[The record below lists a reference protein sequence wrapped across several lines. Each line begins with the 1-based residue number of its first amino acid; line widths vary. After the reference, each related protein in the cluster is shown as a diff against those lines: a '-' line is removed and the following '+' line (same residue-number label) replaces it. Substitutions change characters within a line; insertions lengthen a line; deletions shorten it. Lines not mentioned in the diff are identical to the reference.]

1 MPSEVTLKTCF
12 ISAPFG
18 ADLGGL
24 PRVLD
29 KLNINWEWAKGRSV
43 TSDSLLGD
51 LRKIIRMVDLVVAVL
66 TNLPDDAN
74 TLFEVG
80 VAVGLG
86 KPVLLLLSNDCEL
99 PFNLEPFPH
108 VRVSLRDEKAIEL
121 HLDLLIRTI
130 RSKQGPFRYSSS
142 GQVPVNPV
150 RTDDEDKLGDRVS
163 ANRQSGHQLEV
174 EIVDLIE
181 QAGGQ
186 VLLQNPDTP
195 GFTPDL
201 LVWFPNRDLEL
212 FNPAVIELKTYPLTR
227 AMLGKIEDQLTT
239 YLRNTGVRTAM
250 IVAPGIEAE
259 EPKGFRGN
267 PALNVFLIDLERF
280 RQLLRTGQLANH
292 LRQERNR
299 AAHGLR

>member
-18 ADLGGL
+18 VDLGVL

-29 KLNINWEWAKGRSV
+29 KLNINWEWAKGRSA

-86 KPVLLLLSNDCEL
+86 KPVLLLLAKDCEL

-108 VRVSLRDEKAIEL
+108 VRVSLHDEKAIEL

-142 GQVPVNPV
+142 GQMPVNPV
-150 RTDDEDKLGDRVS
+150 RAGDKDRLGDRVS
-163 ANRQSGHQLEV
+163 AHRQPGHHLEA

-201 LVWFPNRDLEL
+201 LVWFPNRDPEL

-227 AMLGKIEDQLTT
+227 ARLGKIEDQLTS
-239 YLRNTGVRTAM
+239 YLRNTGVRTAI